1 MGWISLEA
9 AANNVITTLKGLAGK
24 IPGFKIATNP
34 HGMFPTFFD
43 IRTGGYLGPGTS
55 YSPMSTALMMAG
67 VQFAVTFFEKNA
79 ALLPGPPGTVALIS
93 SLFSELWHSIDF
105 ESLPC
110 SRAGLVDK
118 VAGTGVPMLQD
129 ANASLCSAT
138 QYPQLDGLYEYD
150 EEHYAVWYAYQSA
163 CSGYAAGGC
172 PNKAIETMWSKWQGR
187 RNKPNHA
194 YGGHPLM
201 TMWSGYVL
209 QLPYYTT
216 HPFNSDPVYTALF
229 RESWSADWQYYNNT
243 RHAGERGRYGLGA
256 GPTPAWCSGGAT
268 YVADQIGQGSSYC
281 RVYSPYILAGYL
293 PAAPNVI
300 ASQLVDL
307 LADGESVL
315 QVPGTPYH
323 VLWRKAMLDRSWT
336 SPWITMVD
344 FSSLLFGLSTLWVE
358 DGFFQNFTD
367 HAPPRPAKRS
377 EAHLR
382 G

>member
-9 AANNVITTLKGLAGK
+9 AAKNVITTLKGLLGK
-24 IPGFKIATNP
+24 IQGFKIATNP

-93 SLFSELWHSIDF
+93 SLFSELWHSVDF

-150 EEHYAVWYAYQSA
+150 EEHYAIWYAYQSA

-194 YGGHPLM
+194 YGGRPLM

-256 GPTPAWCSGGAT
+256 GPTPAWCSGGG
-268 YVADQIGQGSSYC
+268 YVCCGPDWS
-281 RVYSPYILAGYL
+281 REL
-293 PAAPNVI
+293 
-300 ASQLVDL
+300 
-307 LADGESVL
+307 VL
-315 QVPGTPYH
+315 QSVFPVHFGGVPASRAQRDRIAVGGSAGRR
-323 VLWRKAMLDRSWT
+323 RKCAASARNAVPRFVAESDARS
-336 SPWITMVD
+336 IVD
-344 FSSLLFGLSTLWVE
+344 FTVDYNG
-358 DGFFQNFTD
+358 GFFII
-367 HAPPRPAKRS
+367 A
-377 EAHLR
+377 LR
-382 G
+382 AVNLVG